1 MLTIGH
7 RGARGHI
14 AENTIESIKKAL
26 EFNVDGIEI
35 DVFCCATGEV
45 VVFHDENLNRLTG
58 YKGLIEKTTL
68 EELNKILVDGKYKIP
83 TLEEVINLVG
93 NKILLNIELKGKNT
107 AIPTSLILK
116 KSINTLKLLSETLIV
131 SSKDW
136 YELEVFKNQN
146 TDIPIALL
154 SDSHIVLE
162 KDIFMMAKKLDA
174 IALHPRLSTLSKKIV
189 DKIHSNG
196 LLVNSWTIN
205 SPRLIKKAIDYG
217 VDGII
222 SDYPDRVKNLV

>member
-205 SPRLIKKAIDYG
+205 SPRHIKKAIDYG

>member
-189 DKIHSNG
+189 DKITLLGGDRCPSIGNMSKFHSP
-196 LLVNSWTIN
+196 W
-205 SPRLIKKAIDYG
+205 
-217 VDGII
+217 DGIFGMDRMVRWI
-222 SDYPDRVKNLV
+222 SMGNRK

>member
-162 KDIFMMAKKLDA
+162 KDIFIMAKKLDA

-205 SPRLIKKAIDYG
+205 SPSHIKKAIDYG

>member
-162 KDIFMMAKKLDA
+162 KDIFIMAKKLDA

-205 SPRLIKKAIDYG
+205 SPRHIKKAIDYG